1 MTYWTNWLKN
11 SDMDLT
17 KIREDFSSNLM
28 KLDEL
33 NRQLMEQI
41 SGNLHRMSTWQYVE
55 IWNFPFGLQTKIIR
69 SFSEQK

>member
-1 MTYWTNWLKN
+1 
-11 SDMDLT
+11 MDLT

-41 SGNLHRMSTWQYVE
+41 SGNLH
-55 IWNFPFGLQTKIIR
+55 
-69 SFSEQK
+69 